1 MLNNLL
7 LLVMVQAHAKLSLFK
22 GLIHLDEV
30 GL

>member
-7 LLVMVQAHAKLSLFK
+7 LLVMVQAHVKLSLFQ